1 MAIERTLTIIKPDAV
16 AGKLTGRIVERLERE
31 NFRIIAA
38 KLVHLTQSQAEG
50 FYAVHRE
57 RPFFSSLTK
66 YMTEGPVLVMVL
78 EAEDAIRRLRTVMG
92 ATDPAQAAE
101 GPIRKQYGRSIERNV
116 VHGSDA
122 PETARFEIG
131 YFFNALEIA

>member
-31 NFRIIAA
+31 NFRIMAA

-57 RPFFSSLTK
+57 RPFFPSLTK

-101 GPIRKQYGRSIERNV
+101 GTIRKQYGRSIERNV

-131 YFFNALEIA
+131 YFFNALEQT

>member
-1 MAIERTLTIIKPDAV
+1 MERTLTIIKPDAV

-50 FYAVHRE
+50 FYGVHRE
-57 RPFFSSLTK
+57 RPFFASLTK

-101 GPIRKQYGRSIERNV
+101 GTIRKEYGRSIERNV

>member
-50 FYAVHRE
+50 FYAVHRA
-57 RPFFSSLTK
+57 RPFFASLTK

-101 GPIRKQYGRSIERNV
+101 GTIRKQYGRSIERNV

>member
-31 NFRIIAA
+31 NFRIVAA

-50 FYAVHRE
+50 FYAVHRA
-57 RPFFSSLTK
+57 RPFFPSLTK

-101 GPIRKQYGRSIERNV
+101 GTIRKQYGKSIERNV

-131 YFFNALEIA
+131 YFFNALEQT

>member
-1 MAIERTLTIIKPDAV
+1 MATERTLTIIKPDAV

-57 RPFFSSLTK
+57 RPFFPSLTK

-101 GPIRKQYGRSIERNV
+101 GTIRKRYGRSIERNV

-131 YFFNALEIA
+131 YFFNALEQT

>member
-101 GPIRKQYGRSIERNV
+101 GTIRKQYGRSIERNV